1 MRLVSALLCLL
12 ALSACDDAGPPAASA
27 DGERPQVSAEKVEAA
42 RVCAELTGYS
52 PDGAVTDA
60 GTAAKRQEEYKSCV
74 AAVTRANAPELRGR
88 SNEAPVAP

>member
-52 PDGAVTDA
+52 PDGAATDA
-60 GTAAKRQEEYKSCV
+60 GTAARRQEEYKSCV
-74 AAVTRANAPELRGR
+74 AAVSGASAPELRGR
-88 SNEAPVAP
+88 SNEIPVAP